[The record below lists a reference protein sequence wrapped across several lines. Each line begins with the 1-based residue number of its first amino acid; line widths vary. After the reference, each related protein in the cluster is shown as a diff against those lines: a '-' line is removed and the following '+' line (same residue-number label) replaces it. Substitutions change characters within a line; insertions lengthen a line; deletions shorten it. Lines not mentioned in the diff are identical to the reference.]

1 MEDIVSDEEDISEEA
16 SLKIEIEQAKRYLQ
30 KIFTKNEI

>member
-1 MEDIVSDEEDISEEA
+1 MEDLIIDEENITEQESI
-16 SLKIEIEQAKRYLQ
+16 KVEIEQAKRYLQ